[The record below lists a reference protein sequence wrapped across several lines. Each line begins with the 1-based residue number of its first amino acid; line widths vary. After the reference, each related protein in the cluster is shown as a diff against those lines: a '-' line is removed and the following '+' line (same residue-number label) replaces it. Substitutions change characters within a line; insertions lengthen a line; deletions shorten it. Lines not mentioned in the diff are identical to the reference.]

1 MAKVKVRKCDEG
13 SAYAAALQR
22 ESDQGSGGCDD
33 AAAMA
38 GLLESLAQTLIG
50 PGVSPRLIW
59 DGAQHLGLTN
69 LELFRLINSDS
80 RMAADLMWI
89 ETDRPVPPKVAA
101 QVRAAVDALIP

>member
-1 MAKVKVRKCDEG
+1 MTMAKVQVRKCDEG

-38 GLLESLAQTLIG
+38 GLLESTAQILLG

-59 DGAQHLGLTN
+59 DGAQHFGLTN
-69 LELFRLINSDS
+69 LELFRLIERDGP
-80 RMAADLMWI
+80 MAMDLMWV
-89 ETDRPVPPKVAA
+89 ETDRPVPPEVVAR
-101 QVRAAVDALIP
+101 VRAAAAR